1 MQNEI
6 VTYKVQLSRPDFYVE
21 FQAEAGLTEDQILT
35 FAIEAMTWKTEVCSV
50 KIKKKGWLS
59 GGVMVKYFQLM
70 GPEGIRLATYQL
82 TANSESA
89 SQ

>member
-35 FAIEAMTWKTEVCSV
+35 FAIEEMTRRTKIYSV
-50 KIKKKGWLS
+50 KIKKTS
-59 GGVMVKYFQLM
+59 
-70 GPEGIRLATYQL
+70 
-82 TANSESA
+82 
-89 SQ
+89 

>member
-1 MQNEI
+1 MKNEI
-6 VTYKVQLSRPDFYVE
+6 VTYEVQLDHPDFYVE

-59 GGVMVKYFQLM
+59 SGVMVKYFQDWERV
-70 GPEGIRLATYQL
+70 GWSPNGSATHPKWW
-82 TANSESA
+82 
-89 SQ
+89 

>member
-1 MQNEI
+1 MKNEI
-6 VTYKVQLSRPDFYVE
+6 VTYEVQLDHPDFYVE

-35 FAIEAMTWKTEVCSV
+35 FAIEEMTRRTEVCSV
-50 KIKKKGWLS
+50 KTKKKGWLL